1 MRTFGEIKKYFEFQL
16 EGDDKVYK
24 IPLASSMPAATILML
39 RDADKR
45 GEGFEAQLTMLK
57 RYIGEELVN
66 ELSVDMADSILKAWG
81 EESTDQGASAGES

>member
-81 EESTDQGASAGES
+81 EESAEQGASAGES